1 MVRAMCPS
9 HRQTAA
15 VTGATGYVGGAIARR
30 LRAHGWHVIGLT
42 RSPTA
47 NADEH
52 RPWSLQSQELPVLQ
66 DVDVL
71 VHAAYDFTP
80 IAWDDIKAINIDG
93 TRRLFDAAVD
103 AEVERIIYISSPAA
117 FKGTRSLY
125 GTAKLLTEAE
135 AATRGAA
142 VVRPGLVYGPKSGA
156 MFDRLARFSSKLPVI
171 PLIVDDSHPILT
183 AHEED
188 VGDLVAAI
196 ADGREK
202 PPPGR
207 PVVAACADALTL
219 RSLLASLAAARGQRS
234 PVFVPIPWRLVVGVL
249 RTFERAGLTPPFRS
263 DSALSLA
270 NSDLHPFSDASSPTT
285 VAFRAFTPEITVA
298 QR

>member
-1 MVRAMCPS
+1 MPDTR
-9 HRQTAA
+9 HHTAA

-42 RSPTA
+42 RSPSD

-52 RPWSLQSQELPVLQ
+52 RPWSLQSEELPALQ

-80 IAWDDIKAINIDG
+80 TAWDDIKAINIDG
-93 TRRLFDAAVD
+93 TRRLFDAALD
-103 AEVERIIYISSPAA
+103 AQVERIIYISSPAA
-117 FKGTRSLY
+117 FKGTRSQY

-135 AATRGAA
+135 AAARDAA
-142 VVRPGLVYGPKSGA
+142 IVRPGLVYGPQSGA
-156 MFDRLARFSSKLPVI
+156 MFERLSRFSSRLPVI
-171 PLIVDDSHPILT
+171 PLIVDDRHPILM

-196 ADGREK
+196 ADGREE

-207 PVVAACADALTL
+207 PVVAACADPWTL
-219 RSLLASLAAARGQRS
+219 RSLLASLAAARGQRA
-234 PVFVPIPWRLVVGVL
+234 PVFVPIPWRPVVGVL
-249 RTFERAGLTPPFRS
+249 RTFERLGLTPPFRS

-270 NSDLHPFSDASSPTT
+270 NSDLHPFSDASGPKT
-285 VAFRAFTPEITVA
+285 VAFRAFAPEITVA
-298 QR
+298 GP